1 MPYNPRSRENL
12 KPRQRYYENPKKRH
26 EVMVTPEGWEGF
38 KALASGRG
46 LSASELIEQLG
57 RGLIAIEGAQD
68 DGRRVER

>member
-1 MPYNPRSRENL
+1 MPYNPRSRDNL
-12 KPRQRYYENPKKRH
+12 KPRKRYYEEPKKRH

-57 RGLIAIEGAQD
+57 RGLIGIDSAQD
-68 DGRRVER
+68 DERRVER

>member
-1 MPYNPRSRENL
+1 MPYNPRSRDNL
-12 KPRQRYYENPKKRH
+12 KPRQRYYEEPKKRH

-57 RGLIAIEGAQD
+57 RGLIEIDSAQD
-68 DGRRVER
+68 NGRRVER

>member
-1 MPYNPRSRENL
+1 MPYNPRSRDNL
-12 KPRQRYYENPKKRH
+12 KPRKRYYEEPKKRH

-38 KALASGRG
+38 KALASRRG

-57 RGLIAIEGAQD
+57 RGLIAIEGSQD

>member
-12 KPRQRYYENPKKRH
+12 KPRKRYYEEPKKRH

-68 DGRRVER
+68 DGRRVEH

>member
-12 KPRQRYYENPKKRH
+12 KPRQRYYEEPKKRH

-38 KALASGRG
+38 KALASRRG

-68 DGRRVER
+68 DERRVEH